1 MHPILSTERLI
12 LRKFTPQDA
21 QDFYNLNNDP
31 EVLKFTGDLPFSS
44 VTEAKVF
51 LKNYDAYEKYGI
63 GRWAVILKSKLEFIG
78 FCGLKY
84 HPDKDIVEIGYRLFK
99 SFWGQGFATEA
110 AKASIQYGFEKLGY
124 KKIVAH
130 VHQKNI
136 VSQRVLEKIGMTKQ
150 QDILYDDQPAILYTI
165 DNNNFFKK

>member
-1 MHPILSTERLI
+1 MHQILSTERLI

-21 QDFYNLNNDP
+21 QGFYNLNNDP

-44 VTEAKVF
+44 VMEAEVF

-63 GRWAVILKSKLEFIG
+63 GRWAVILKSNLEFIG

-110 AKASIQYGFEKLGY
+110 AKASIQYGYKKLGY
-124 KKIVAH
+124 RKIFAH

-136 VSQRVLEKIGMTKQ
+136 ASQKVLEKIGMTKQ
-150 QDILYDDQPAILYTI
+150 QDILYDDQLAILYTI
-165 DNNNFFKK
+165 DNSKFI

>member
-1 MHPILSTERLI
+1 MHQILSTERLI

-21 QDFYNLNNDP
+21 QGFYNLNNDP

-44 VTEAKVF
+44 VMEAEVF

-63 GRWAVILKSKLEFIG
+63 GRWAVILKSNLEFIG

-110 AKASIQYGFEKLGY
+110 AKASIQYGYKKLGY
-124 KKIVAH
+124 RKIFAH

-136 VSQRVLEKIGMTKQ
+136 ASQKVLEKIGMTKQ

-165 DNNNFFKK
+165 DNNKFIQK

>member
-1 MHPILSTERLI
+1 MHQILSTERLI

-44 VTEAKVF
+44 VSEAEVF
-51 LKNYDAYEKYGI
+51 LKNYDAYKKYGI
-63 GRWAVILKSKLEFIG
+63 GRWAVILKSNLEFIG

-84 HPDKDIVEIGYRLFK
+84 HPDKDIVEIGYRISK
-99 SFWGQGFATEA
+99 HFWGRGFATEA

-124 KKIVAH
+124 KKIFAH
-130 VHQKNI
+130 VHQENI
-136 VSQRVLEKIGMTKQ
+136 ASQRVLGKIGMTKQ
-150 QDILYDDQPAILYTI
+150 QNIWYDGQPALLYAI
-165 DNNNFFKK
+165 DNL

>member
-1 MHPILSTERLI
+1 MHQILSTERLI

-31 EVLKFTGDLPFSS
+31 EVLKFTGDLPFPS
-44 VTEAKVF
+44 VMEAESF
-51 LKNYDAYEKYGI
+51 LKNYDANEKYGI

-84 HPDKDIVEIGYRLFK
+84 HPDKDIVEIGYRLYK

-130 VHQKNI
+130 VHQKTL
-136 VSQRVLEKIGMTKQ
+136 RLKEFWKR
-150 QDILYDDQPAILYTI
+150 
-165 DNNNFFKK
+165 